1 MCGIA
6 GFISSE
12 FVGAPQRISETL
24 VSMTSRLTHRGPDG
38 QGIWADDEHGVGLGH
53 TRLSI
58 LDLSEAGSQPMSSS
72 CGRIV
77 ITFNGEIYNADQIRS
92 ELQTAGRR
100 FRGSSDTEVLVE
112 ACAEFGLNKAV
123 QKCIGMFAFALWD
136 RQQNR
141 LFLVR
146 DRLGKKPLYFSHSEK
161 ELVFASELSAFH
173 PFKPWERN
181 IDRHSLAAFLV
192 FGYVPDPRSIYE
204 GISKLEPG
212 HIATF
217 DLSGDLTIEPFWS
230 LDDVVFCGN
239 DPSQGGQLGDA
250 AAIATASGLLT
261 DSVQSR
267 LKADVP
273 VGIFLSGGLDSTI
286 VAAVAANTL
295 GGQRTHTFSIGFEE
309 HAFNEADDAR
319 RIAKHLGTRHHELY
333 VSAKDALECIPK
345 LSKIYDEPFA
355 DSSQVPTYLLSKM
368 ARENISVALSG
379 DGGDE
384 AFGGYNRYLMGDKIN
399 RFNRLMPKC
408 GRSALSTLMQA
419 VSPEL
424 WDHLFGVLPKRFQV
438 KNAGDKLHKL
448 ASVIPLDNVGIYRQL
463 LSQWPD
469 AYRAVPG
476 ANDPYITSILHDRG
490 GDRIEHFPR
499 WMRYLD
505 TLNYLPNDIL
515 TKVDRASMAV
525 SLEVRCPLLDQRI
538 IEFSW
543 SLSNDQLI
551 RKGKTKWILR
561 QILAQHCPPEM
572 FDRPKM
578 GFGIPLADWLRGPLR
593 DWCEDLLQKSALLK
607 SGMLDPDPILVKW
620 AEHKSGSRNWQY
632 ALWNILMFQSWWM
645 DRSGPWTPTVR

>member
-6 GFISSE
+6 GFISPE
-12 FVGAPQRISETL
+12 FVGAPRHISEIL
-24 VSMTSRLTHRGPDG
+24 ISMTSQLRHRGPDG
-38 QGIWADDEHGVGLGH
+38 QGVWVDAEYGVGLGH

-58 LDLSEAGSQPMSSS
+58 LDLSNAGRQPMPSS
-72 CGRIV
+72 CGRMV
-77 ITFNGEIYNADQIRS
+77 MTFNGEIYNADQIRL
-92 ELQTAGRR
+92 ELQKAGRS

-112 ACAEFGLNKAV
+112 ACAKFGLAEAV

-136 RQQNR
+136 TQQNK

-146 DRLGKKPLYFSHSEK
+146 DRLGKKPLYYSHSNAK
-161 ELVFASELSAFH
+161 LVFGSELSAFQ
-173 PFKPWERN
+173 PFKSRERN
-181 IDRHSLAAFLV
+181 IDKESLASVLV
-192 FGYVPDPRSIYE
+192 FGHVPSPRSIFE

-212 HIATF
+212 HIAIF
-217 DLSGDLTIEPFWS
+217 DPSGEMAIRAYWS
-230 LDDVVFCGN
+230 LDDYVFRSN
-239 DPSQGGQLGDA
+239 NSTRVSRLSDD
-250 AAIATASGLLT
+250 AAIAMASDLLT
-261 DSVQSR
+261 DSVESR

-286 VAAVAANTL
+286 IAAIAAKTL
-295 GGQRTHTFSIGFEE
+295 GGGRTHTFSIGFEE
-309 HAFNEADDAR
+309 DAFNEANDAK
-319 RIAKHLGTRHHELY
+319 RIAGHLATRHHELY

-345 LSKIYDEPFA
+345 LSQIYDEPFA

-384 AFGGYNRYLMGDKIN
+384 AFAGYNRYLMAGKIT
-399 RFNRLMPKC
+399 RFNQLMPKS
-408 GRSALSTLMQA
+408 GRLATSKLIQA
-419 VSPEL
+419 VDPEF
-424 WDHLFGVLPKRFQV
+424 WDRLFGLLPKKFEV

-448 ASVIPLDNVGIYRQL
+448 ASVIPLDDGGIYRQL

-469 AYRAVPG
+469 AYRSVPG
-476 ANDPYITSILHDRG
+476 AADPYETSILPGRG
-490 GDRIEHFPR
+490 RHSIACFSN

-543 SLSNDQLI
+543 SLSDDQLI
-551 RKGKTKWILR
+551 RQGKTKWILR
-561 QILAQHCPPEM
+561 QMLAQYFAPEM
-572 FDRPKM
+572 FERPKM

-593 DWCEDLLQKSALLK
+593 DWCEDLLQKSALLRC
-607 SGMLDPDPILVKW
+607 GMLDPDPILKKW

-632 ALWNILMFQSWWM
+632 AIWNVLMFQSWWM
-645 DRSGPWTPTVR
+645 ENSAPAGQAER

>member
-12 FVGAPQRISETL
+12 FVGAPRRISEIL

-38 QGIWADDEHGVGLGH
+38 KGVWADDEHGVGLGH

-58 LDLSEAGSQPMSSS
+58 LDLSEAGSQPMLSS
-72 CGRIV
+72 CGRMV

-92 ELQTAGRR
+92 ELRTAGRY

-112 ACAEFGLNKAV
+112 ACAEFGLTKAV
-123 QKCIGMFAFALWD
+123 QKCIGMFAFVLWD
-136 RQQNR
+136 KHKKK

-146 DRLGKKPLYFSHSEK
+146 DRLGKKPLYFSHSER

-181 IDRHSLAAFLV
+181 IDTQSLASFLV
-192 FGYVPDPRSIYE
+192 FGYVPDPRSIYD

-212 HIATF
+212 SIATF
-217 DLSGDLTIEPFWS
+217 DLSGDLTIRAYWS
-230 LDDVVFCGN
+230 LDDFVFSGN
-239 DPSQGGQLGDA
+239 NSSRGGRLSDDT
-250 AAIATASGLLT
+250 AIATASDLLK
-261 DSVQSR
+261 DSVESR

-286 VAAVAANTL
+286 VAAIAAKTL
-295 GGQRTHTFSIGFEE
+295 GVGGRTLSLSVLKSMRLTKLMMQG
-309 HAFNEADDAR
+309 
-319 RIAKHLGTRHHELY
+319 RIARHLGTRHHELY

-345 LSKIYDEPFA
+345 LSQIYDEPFA

-384 AFGGYNRYLMGDKIN
+384 AFGGYNRYLMADKIT
-399 RFNRLMPKC
+399 RFNHLMPKS
-408 GRSALSTLMQA
+408 GRAMTSNLIQA
-419 VSPEL
+419 VDPEL
-424 WDHLFGVLPKRFQV
+424 WDRLFGLLPKRIEV

-448 ASVIPLDNVGIYRQL
+448 ASVIPLGDVGVYRQF

-469 AYRAVPG
+469 AYISVPG
-476 ANDPYITSILHDRG
+476 AVDPYETSILPGRG
-490 GDRIEHFPR
+490 RHRIENFAR

-515 TKVDRASMAV
+515 NKVDRASMAV

-543 SLSNDQLI
+543 LLSDDQLI
-551 RKGKTKWILR
+551 RQGKTKWILR
-561 QILAQHCPPEM
+561 QILAQYFAPEM

-578 GFGIPLADWLRGPLR
+578 GFGIPLAEWLRGPLR
-593 DWCEDLLQKSALLK
+593 DWCENLLQKSALLK
-607 SGMLDPDPILVKW
+607 CGMLDPDPILIKW
-620 AEHKSGSRNWQY
+620 VEHKSGSRNWQY
-632 ALWNILMFQSWWM
+632 ALWNVLMFQSWWM
-645 DRSGPWTPTVR
+645 DNSGPRAALEP

>member
-6 GFISSE
+6 GFISSK
-12 FVGAPQRISETL
+12 FVGAPRQISEFL
-24 VSMTSRLTHRGPDG
+24 ISMTSQVRHRGPDG
-38 QGIWADDEHGVGLGH
+38 QGIWVDDEHGVGLGH

-58 LDLSEAGSQPMSSS
+58 LDLSDAGRQPMSSS
-72 CGRIV
+72 CGRMV
-77 ITFNGEIYNADQIRS
+77 LTFNGEIYNADQIRL
-92 ELQTAGRR
+92 ELQKAGRS
-100 FRGSSDTEVLVE
+100 FKGSSDTEVLVE
-112 ACAEFGLNKAV
+112 ACAEFGLTKAV

-136 RQQNR
+136 TQQNK

-146 DRLGKKPLYFSHSEK
+146 DRLGKKPLYFSHSGR
-161 ELVFASELSAFH
+161 ELVFGSELSAFQ

-181 IDRHSLAAFLV
+181 IDRESLASFLV
-192 FGYVPDPRSIYE
+192 FGYVPDPQSIYE
-204 GISKLEPG
+204 GVSKLEPG

-217 DLSGDLTIEPFWS
+217 DLYGELIIQAYWS
-230 LDDVVFCGN
+230 LDDFVFNGN
-239 DPSQGGQLGDA
+239 NSSREARLSDA
-250 AAIATASGLLT
+250 AAISKASDLIT
-261 DSVQSR
+261 DSVESR

-286 VAAVAANTL
+286 VAATAAKNL
-295 GGQRTHTFSIGFEE
+295 GRGRTHTFSIGFEE

-319 RIAKHLGTRHHELY
+319 QIADHLGTRHHELY

-345 LSKIYDEPFA
+345 LAHIYDEPFA
-355 DSSQVPTYLLSKM
+355 DSSQVPSYLLSKM

-384 AFGGYNRYLMGDKIN
+384 AFGGYNRYLMGEKLA
-399 RFNRLMPKC
+399 RFNRLMPESS
-408 GRSALSTLMQA
+408 RSLASNLMQA
-419 VSPEL
+419 VDPEL
-424 WDHLFGVLPKRFQV
+424 WDRLFGMLPKRFEV

-448 ASVIPLDNVGIYRQL
+448 ASVIPLDDNGIYRQL

-469 AYRAVPG
+469 AYRSVLG
-476 ANDPYITSILHDRG
+476 ATDPYEKSILRG
-490 GDRIEHFPR
+490 RGRHRVEKFSR

-543 SLSNDQLI
+543 SLSDKQLI
-551 RKGKTKWILR
+551 RQGKTKWILR
-561 QILAQHCPPEM
+561 QLLAQHFAPEM
-572 FDRPKM
+572 FKRPKM

-607 SGMLDPDPILVKW
+607 CGMFDPDPILIKW

-632 ALWNILMFQSWWM
+632 ALWNVLIFQSWWM
-645 DRSGPWTPTVR
+645 KKSGPWGQADR